1 MHAREFGSPAARGAT
16 CVRAWRLRCADV
28 LLLDGPSRCLSRVLV
43 ASISLRC
50 ALSPTIYTVVCI
62 NMFAAVLV
70 AALAVSGLLSSAST
84 VVRTL
89 DAPAVTELVAATPRA
104 AVLFY
109 APWCKHSRAFLP
121 QFDALRTDAQGLDD
135 IALGKLDVTQDDD
148 SAALAKQMQVQSY
161 PTLVLF
167 RHGVPAKYTGEYST
181 QDVSVALRDMGEYLV
196 QRIDTAQQA
205 TTFLQAADK
214 EESPRVRVVGA
225 DDGTNEGTVALLLA
239 LESAATTFDE
249 RRVAF
254 GIARTHEAASV
265 FNFSI
270 EEHESQYEGEADSF
284 TRSRAERAKGS
295 NIALYKPFEERRVE
309 LERPVTLAESK
320 AGAQRLK
327 EWVGAHL
334 RPAMVPLDPTDERQL
349 SELYNHNFVKCAS
362 CD

>member
-1 MHAREFGSPAARGAT
+1 MSVAM
-16 CVRAWRLRCADV
+16 
-28 LLLDGPSRCLSRVLV
+28 LL
-43 ASISLRC
+43 
-50 ALSPTIYTVVCI
+50 
-62 NMFAAVLV
+62 
-70 AALAVSGLLSSAST
+70 AALAASSALLSSAST
-84 VVRTL
+84 VIRTL
-89 DAPAVTELVAATPRA
+89 DAPAVAELVGAAPRA

-109 APWCKHSRAFLP
+109 APWCKYSRAFLP

-135 IALGKLDVTQDDD
+135 ITLGKLDVTQDDD

-167 RHGVPAKYTGEYST
+167 RHGVPAKYSGEYSAD
-181 QDVSVALRDMGEYLV
+181 DVSVALRNMGEYLV

-205 TTFLQAADK
+205 TAFLAADQ

-225 DDGTNEGTVALLLA
+225 DDGTDEGTVALLLA
-239 LESAATTFDE
+239 LESAATTLDE

-254 GIARTHEAASV
+254 GIARTHEAASA

-270 EEHESQYEGEADSF
+270 GEHESHYQGEGDSF
-284 TRSRAERAKGS
+284 TRSDGEPAKGS

-309 LERPVTLAESK
+309 LERPITLAESK

-349 SELYNHNFVKCAS
+349 SELYNHNFVKCAF
-362 CD
+362 CDSYCPSIDTYFVLVLVLL